1 MENINYIN
9 SNKNQGRINLKNEN
23 GTPLYFQDMI
33 KNNDRANYS
42 NVLKHTLNESK
53 LSRRYFSEENINI
66 IQSAIKERV
75 NQKTNNKYI
84 IKDQQVEQLK
94 MVMKSIFLQYSLNKE
109 YDIPNQIN
117 SLNELVI
124 KYCVP
129 NVYSELMSY
138 VKYLK
143 DISSLPEPID
153 FPQHIVCND
162 KTLELKPFF

>member
-1 MENINYIN
+1 MENIN

-23 GTPLYFQDMI
+23 GTPMYFQDMI
-33 KNNDRANYS
+33 KNNDRSNYS
-42 NVLKHTLNESK
+42 NVLKHTLNESN
-53 LSRRYFSEENINI
+53 LSIRFFSKENIDI
-66 IQSAIKERV
+66 IQSKIKETV

-84 IKDQQVEQLK
+84 IKEQQIDQLK
-94 MVMKSIFLQYSLNKE
+94 MVMKSIFLQYSLNIE
-109 YDIPNQIN
+109 YDIPKQIN
-117 SLNELVI
+117 VLNELVI

-143 DISSLPEPID
+143 DISTLPVPID
-153 FPQHIVCND
+153 FPEYNVCND